1 MFYFLND
8 NGIRKIQTN
17 NKMMKQLGSNGI
29 SGGSTIAMCKQV
41 MTLETVVLVKYL
53 IMIIEAAVV
62 LDCLLFFWIKWGLWF
77 KCWGIYVLMV
87 KAATNE
93 ISTLH

>member
-29 SGGSTIAMCKQV
+29 SGCSTIAMCKQV

-62 LDCLLFFWIKWGLWF
+62 LDCLLFF
-77 KCWGIYVLMV
+77 
-87 KAATNE
+87 
-93 ISTLH
+93 